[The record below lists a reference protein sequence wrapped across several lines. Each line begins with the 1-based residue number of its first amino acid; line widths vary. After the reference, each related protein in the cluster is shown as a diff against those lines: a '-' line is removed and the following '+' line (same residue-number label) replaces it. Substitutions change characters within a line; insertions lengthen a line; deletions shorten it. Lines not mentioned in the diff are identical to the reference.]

1 MEQLQKLKHFK
12 SLRILKI
19 AVPMLIVGAIMEYF
33 LFVNY
38 STVTTG
44 HKSLIVVFAY
54 GFFFISIVVLVVLIA
69 LSLVVFIVELIE
81 LKIDS

>member
-1 MEQLQKLKHFK
+1 
-12 SLRILKI
+12 
-19 AVPMLIVGAIMEYF
+19 MEYF